1 MYYELLQA
9 AVDSMYTRSMVSV
22 MYYDATNWERRWG
35 GGECLL
41 SATASLSCDSS
52 GKSGKDGILFM
63 LFHYS
68 SLIHAR
74 ENLFKLNGIIVPES
88 ADGEPLIENDHPRKS
103 DNFGFS
109 FFLLFSPL
117 ITLLAPN
124 NPVYFFLFIFRV
136 LVYVLLQESV

>member
-1 MYYELLQA
+1 
-9 AVDSMYTRSMVSV
+9 

-52 GKSGKDGILFM
+52 GKSGKDGIWFM

-103 DNFGFS
+103 DTFGLS
-109 FFLLFSPL
+109 FFLLFPPSSPSSFPTTQFFFSPL
-117 ITLLAPN
+117 SF
-124 NPVYFFLFIFRV
+124 VFLFMFFYRNPSRV
-136 LVYVLLQESV
+136 FFINLYASG